1 MLVLSRKAGE
11 VLFIGKDIS
20 VEILSVEGDR
30 VRIGI
35 NAPKE
40 TRIFRKE
47 LMDETIEANKSAI
60 NAPAIRLFFPPGSP
74 VNGEAEETPK
84 NELSG
89 DR

>member
-35 NAPKE
+35 TAPKE

-47 LMDETIEANKSAI
+47 LMDETIETNKSAI
-60 NAPAIRLFFPPGSP
+60 NAPAIRLFIPPASP
-74 VNGEAEETPK
+74 VSTKTEETPK
-84 NELSG
+84 NELPG

>member
-11 VLFIGKDIS
+11 ILFIGKDIS
-20 VEILSVEGDR
+20 IEILGVEGDR

-47 LMDETIEANKSAI
+47 LMDATIEANKSAV
-60 NAPAIRLFFPPGSP
+60 NAPAIGRLFPAS
-74 VNGEAEETPK
+74 TPAPEK
-84 NELSG
+84 VE
-89 DR
+89 

>member
-11 VLFIGKDIS
+11 VLFIGKDVS
-20 VEILSVEGDR
+20 VEILGIEGDR

-35 NAPKE
+35 NAPRE

-47 LMDETIEANKSAI
+47 LMDATIETNKSAI
-60 NAPAIRLFFPPGSP
+60 NAPAVRLFFPTGG
-74 VNGEAEETPK
+74 NADERLEETLQI
-84 NELSG
+84 ESSG

>member
-20 VEILSVEGDR
+20 VEVLSVEGDR

-35 NAPKE
+35 TAPKE

-47 LMDETIEANKSAI
+47 LMDETVEANKNAI
-60 NAPAIRLFFPPGSP
+60 NAPAIRFLFP
-74 VNGEAEETPK
+74 ADAQEETVQSEVSEK
-84 NELSG
+84 G
-89 DR
+89 

>member
-35 NAPKE
+35 TAPKE

-47 LMDETIEANKSAI
+47 LMDATIETNKSAI
-60 NAPAIRLFFPPGSP
+60 NAPDVRLFFQAGAAPQKAPEDTAQSEVPGES
-74 VNGEAEETPK
+74 
-84 NELSG
+84 
-89 DR
+89 

>member
-20 VEILSVEGDR
+20 IEILGVEGDR

-47 LMDETIEANKSAI
+47 LVDATIETNKSAI
-60 NAPAIRLFFPPGSP
+60 NAPAIGRLFPSGSS
-74 VNGEAEETPK
+74 VSGKSEETTQK
-84 NELSG
+84 ELPD

>member
-35 NAPKE
+35 TAPKE

-47 LMDETIEANKSAI
+47 LMDATIETNKSAI
-60 NAPAIRLFFPPGSP
+60 NAPDIRLFFPAGAPL
-74 VNGEAEETPK
+74 PK
-84 NELSG
+84 ESEG
-89 DR
+89 TDRDEG